1 MPTIWVGVSTN
12 RHKWLTTD
20 ALFRWATFIF
30 SPNKIRRKNIQF
42 IIKKQKRIEMNLII
56 DGISVTARPDQSL
69 LDIAKELGMI
79 KGKLSTDPIAAK
91 IAGEVFTLN
100 YIPLRRKDTSTER
113 ESVRRA
119 MAASNGIVRFLRYS
133 DPKGRDVYTRTAQ
146 FVIFL
151 ALRQLYPE
159 AHAKMNCTVGAGLY
173 IKVLGAENFSAEKLK
188 ERVGEIVDADIPLVR
203 RRITTKEA
211 LEYYSSTGQDDKAR
225 LLGYRESPTL
235 DIYEY
240 GEFSDY
246 FYGEIAPSTSFLR
259 VWDILDA
266 PDGFMFVFPDSR
278 NPDRVAEYHELPNL
292 LSVYMEGKNWC

>member
-1 MPTIWVGVSTN
+1 
-12 RHKWLTTD
+12 
-20 ALFRWATFIF
+20 
-30 SPNKIRRKNIQF
+30 
-42 IIKKQKRIEMNLII
+42 MNLII

-100 YIPLRRKDTSTER
+100 YIPLRQKDALPER

-188 ERVGEIVDADIPLVR
+188 ERVREIVEADIPLVR
-203 RRITTKEA
+203 LRITTKEA
-211 LEYYSSTGQDDKAR
+211 IE
-225 LLGYRESPTL
+225 
-235 DIYEY
+235 
-240 GEFSDY
+240 
-246 FYGEIAPSTSFLR
+246 
-259 VWDILDA
+259 
-266 PDGFMFVFPDSR
+266 
-278 NPDRVAEYHELPNL
+278 
-292 LSVYMEGKNWC
+292 